1 MTDYKEILRL
11 KNLGFS
17 NNEVAAAV
25 KCGRNTVTRT
35 LQRAKKNSLTWHEA
49 KDMSTEAVR
58 KHLFPAANDH
68 PQYRM
73 PDYEK
78 VHREMQKSGVT
89 LSLLWVEYCEECRAN
104 GELPYQSTQF
114 NKYYAE
120 YVHKTKATMH
130 LEHKPG
136 ETMQVDWA
144 GDTMGIID
152 TDTGERIPAYLFVS
166 VLPYS
171 GYAYAEAFLDMKQD
185 AWIMAHVNAYR
196 FYGGVTR
203 ILTPDNL
210 KTGVIRNTKDETVI
224 NRTYREMAEH
234 YGTAVIPGRPR
245 KPKDKAFVEGSVG
258 VVSTWIIAALRNQR
272 FFSIRELNEAVSEK
286 LFEFNHKP
294 FQKKEGSRASAFE
307 EEKPFLLPL
316 PATSFELATWKIATV
331 QYNYH
336 ISVDKQNY
344 SVPYEYIKQKVDVR
358 LTQRT
363 VEVFFEGNRI
373 ASHPRLHGRPNQYST
388 LEAHMPPDHQ
398 KYLQWDG
405 DRFRRWAETIGPN
418 TATVIQHFLS
428 MYKIE
433 QQGYKACM
441 ALLKLTDK
449 YPVQRLEN
457 ACRKAL
463 SYTPQPSYKIIQSIL
478 KSGQDQLLADEPK
491 EEVKKPSQYSFTRG
505 AEYYRRDK

>member
-11 KNLGFS
+11 SSLGFS
-17 NNEVAAAV
+17 KQAIATSTGCARNTVRSVVAAAEV
-25 KCGRNTVTRT
+25 HGISWETC
-35 LQRAKKNSLTWHEA
+35 RALSNEMLRKKLYPGNE
-49 KDMSTEAVR
+49 
-58 KHLFPAANDH
+58 DH

-89 LSLLWVEYCEECRAN
+89 LSLLWVEYCEDCRAN

-144 GDTMGIID
+144 GDTMGIVD
-152 TDTGERIPAYLFVS
+152 TDTGESIPAYLFVS

-171 GYAYAEAFLDMKQD
+171 GYAYAEAFPDMKQD
-185 AWIMAHVNAYR
+185 AWITAHVNAYR

-210 KTGVIRNTKDETVI
+210 KTGVIKNTKDETVI

-272 FFSIRELNEAVSEK
+272 FLSLVELNEAVQEK
-286 LFEFNHKP
+286 LYEFNHKP

-316 PATSFELATWKIATV
+316 PATSFELASWKVATV

-358 LTQRT
+358 LTRRT
-363 VEVFFEGNRI
+363 VEVFFEDNRI
-373 ASHPRLHGRPNQYST
+373 ASHPRLYGRPNQYST

-405 DRFRRWAETIGPN
+405 ERFRRWADTIGPN
-418 TATVIQHFLS
+418 TATVIRHFLS

-449 YPVQRLEN
+449 FPTQRLEN

-478 KSGQDQLLADEPK
+478 KSGQDQLLTDEPK
-491 EEVKKPSQYSFTRG
+491 EAKKPSQYSFTRG
-505 AEYYRRDK
+505 ADYYRRDK